1 MPALPSTEQAGYKG
15 SASELWWGVLAP
27 AGTPTAVVDR
37 LNTEINRILETAEM
51 KAFFRKAGAEAAPMK
66 AVEFEQFIAT
76 EISRWK
82 KIAAAAGI
90 QAE

>member
-1 MPALPSTEQAGYKG
+1 MDRQGG
-15 SASELWWGVLAP
+15 SNFN
-27 AGTPTAVVDR
+27 R
-37 LNTEINRILETAEM
+37 RRHTEINKILDTAEM
-51 KAFFRKAGAEAAPMK
+51 KAFFLKAGAEAAPMK

-82 KIAAAAGI
+82 KIAAAVGI